1 MSSLT
6 ASINALHCPMLSTSS
21 QYLVRNVR
29 KCTYVLLNITDIR
42 LGYSHLLNVIA
53 EEFVEN
59 AERVRMFFDV
69 TITHPLS
76 QVDTPERRW
85 FILAR
90 PLMKHFAVAF
100 RGDGT

>member
-1 MSSLT
+1 MPR
-6 ASINALHCPMLSTSS
+6 IVRCY
-21 QYLVRNVR
+21 QLVRSIL
-29 KCTYVLLNITDIR
+29 YVMYGSVLTCLNITDIR

-59 AERVRMFFDV
+59 AERVRMFFDA

-76 QVDTPERRW
+76 QVATPERRW